1 MYYQAG
7 EQTDTDRLIERD
19 KSQMKL
25 CKVNLYGR
33 NLPMSNSGHTK
44 LRHLYPLTL
53 SCCAQVGAIKL
64 HQVGTD
70 ESCLSHSLKNNWE
83 QKCV

>member
-1 MYYQAG
+1 
-7 EQTDTDRLIERD
+7 
-19 KSQMKL
+19 
-25 CKVNLYGR
+25 
-33 NLPMSNSGHTK
+33 MSNSGHTK
-44 LRHLYPLTL
+44 LRHLYLLTL